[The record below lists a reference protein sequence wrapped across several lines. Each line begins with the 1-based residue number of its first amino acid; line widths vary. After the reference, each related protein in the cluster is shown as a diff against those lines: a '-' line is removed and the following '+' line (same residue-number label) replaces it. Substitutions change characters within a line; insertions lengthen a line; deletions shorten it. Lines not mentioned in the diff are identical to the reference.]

1 MGAAQAPVRVFMSSR
16 RRQRLAAKEPSDSSS
31 APARTP
37 SPGPAAPTPG
47 LAVPAVAGSA
57 PAAGVAG
64 SRPLA
69 QEPGRARRGRGWT
82 APAPGCTATEAG
94 PRQRPQA
101 TSWLGRDG
109 AREAAACLRA
119 RVAAAAALGPSVP
132 ARLQVAS
139 RLRGCWPRAARVVVG
154 RGLPRVAHAGA
165 RIDLLA
171 RGRRGCSWTAFAQCD
186 FHCGR
191 RYDNVYTLVRWRSR
205 PPSWCSDAYKGRVIC
220 PFAIIKGGLR
230 PIAIM
235 AMCFATLP
243 VSNNG
248 SQI

>member
-1 MGAAQAPVRVFMSSR
+1 MVSRPFSGPWGRPKRRLGFSCPAAAAKDWPPRSRATPRAPLPVRPRQGRPRPRRGSPCPPLPDPR
-16 RRQRLAAKEPSDSSS
+16 RR
-31 APARTP
+31 PAWQGRAR
-37 SPGPAAPTPG
+37 SLRSQAGR
-47 LAVPAVAGSA
+47 AVAG
-57 PAAGVAG
+57 
-64 SRPLA
+64 
-69 QEPGRARRGRGWT
+69 
-82 APAPGCTATEAG
+82 AG
-94 PRQRPQA
+94 PRPRRDARQPRPDRA
-101 TSWLGRDG
+101 SARRPRHGRG
-109 AREAAACLRA
+109 GTAHARLRPVCA
-119 RVAAAAALGPSVP
+119 P

-191 RYDNVYTLVRWRSR
+191 RYDNVFTLVRWRSR